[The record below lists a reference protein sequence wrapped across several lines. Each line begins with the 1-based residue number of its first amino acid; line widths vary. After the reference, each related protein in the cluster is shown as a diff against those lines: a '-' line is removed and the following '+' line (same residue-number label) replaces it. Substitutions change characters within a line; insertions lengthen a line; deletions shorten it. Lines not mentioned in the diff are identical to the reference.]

1 MIAFRG
7 NGKGDSEGDELDKD
21 KIKKSLQK
29 LLDIIYHDPEFY
41 PGSHHENVDISYVV
55 QAIYQLLFDE
65 KNHSV
70 HLIIDRKHNESL
82 DLTIDKIE

>member
-1 MIAFRG
+1 MIAFRD
-7 NGKGDSEGDELDKD
+7 NGKGNSEGDELDKD
-21 KIKKSLQK
+21 KIQKSLQK
-29 LLDIIYHDPEFY
+29 LLDIIYDDPEFY